1 MFQNANHTAELPAKP
16 TVQQQPCLGGQE
28 REQCEVNCR
37 ARVLEDELQLEA
49 CPRGTCTY
57 HSMARVT

>member
-16 TVQQQPCLGGQE
+16 TAQQQPCLGGQE

-37 ARVLEDELQLEA
+37 ARVLEDELQWKFVRA
-49 CPRGTCTY
+49 GRVHTAVWRG
-57 HSMARVT
+57 